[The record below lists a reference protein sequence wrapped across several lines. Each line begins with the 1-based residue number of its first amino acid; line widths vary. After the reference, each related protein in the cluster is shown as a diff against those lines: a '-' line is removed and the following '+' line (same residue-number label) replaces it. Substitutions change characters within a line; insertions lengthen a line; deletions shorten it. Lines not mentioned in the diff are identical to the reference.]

1 MACDFVSSG
10 SILGCPAFN
19 DKGALSWYG
28 DFVGTKH
35 NMVWI
40 SIMPSL
46 GYLERAQK
54 WDFEGLEYSNLEVK
68 MVYKDLFFFVVPG
81 S

>member
-1 MACDFVSSG
+1 M
-10 SILGCPAFN
+10 
-19 DKGALSWYG
+19 
-28 DFVGTKH
+28 GTKL

-46 GYLERAQK
+46 GYLERVQK

-68 MVYKDLFFFVVPG
+68 MVYKDLFFFCG
-81 S
+81 SWKLKCFPC